1 MPHYFFN
8 TQVGRD
14 LKQSL
19 EAVDMPDL
27 DAVRREAM
35 ASARETVAELLRSGA
50 SLDSALSRSFEV
62 TDDAGKVVLTLP
74 FSDSVR
80 DMAAETVE
88 PETNPGFLSPR
99 PGPS

>member
-8 TQVGRD
+8 IRVGKD

-19 EAVDMPDL
+19 DAVDMPDV
-27 DAVRREAM
+27 DSVRREAM
-35 ASARETVAELLRSGA
+35 ASAREMVAELLRSGA

-62 TDDAGKVVLTLP
+62 MDEAGKIVLALP
-74 FSDSVR
+74 FSESVR
-80 DMAAETVE
+80 DVAAETVE
-88 PETNPGFLSPR
+88 PETNPGFLSPK